1 MLLITVNLNDA
12 KALLANFLT
21 GHFGKGI
28 LAFNDGPRNLSRNP
42 PDCTVLIN
50 ELLITSY

>member
-1 MLLITVNLNDA
+1 MLLITVSLNGA

-21 GHFGKGI
+21 GLFVKAI
-28 LAFNDGPRNLSRNP
+28 LAFSVGPRILSRNP